1 MFDLEQNILQWR
13 KSLSVKE
20 LCDADID
27 ELESHL
33 REQIDDLKLKEL
45 SDEESFW
52 IARKRIGYSEVLG
65 KEFEKVNYHAMMK
78 KRIMW
83 ALGGTMIF
91 TIINMLDG
99 FLYQIYTIIPF
110 LTGLGPETIFYLV
123 LSINTVLTIAVC
135 YGIYNF
141 IFKDNNRIEEFFVK
155 TVFFSKKK
163 TNKKI
168 LIYSCVSFLLL
179 YLGNSVAYQYFI
191 SPYIN
196 SHAYRFGAVPF
207 YKYLAVY
214 QIIWFG
220 LIICFL
226 FYLFI
231 KLYNEQHTTHSA
243 CTDLIGG

>member
-52 IARKRIGYSEVLG
+52 IARKRIGDSEALG

-83 ALGGTMIF
+83 ALGGILIF
-91 TIINMLDG
+91 TVINMLYS
-99 FLYQIYTIIPF
+99 FLYQIYTVSPL
-110 LTGLGPETIFYLV
+110 LTGWKPETIFYIV
-123 LSINTVLTIAVC
+123 LSINMGLTIGIC
-135 YGIYNF
+135 YGIYKF
-141 IFKDNNRIEEFFVK
+141 IFKDNNRIEKFFVK

-168 LIYSCVSFLLL
+168 LIYSSVSFLLL
-179 YLGNSVAYQYFI
+179 YLGNSIAYQYFI

-207 YKYLAVY
+207 YKYLASY

-220 LIICFL
+220 LIVCFL
-226 FYLFI
+226 FYLFF
-231 KLYNEQHTTHSA
+231 KLYDEQHEIKYA
-243 CTDLIGG
+243 KN